1 MPSRLKNQAYPFLG
15 NLELG
20 AITPTTIRTWIRW
33 MKDRGTAQSY
43 RHVCFV
49 HVSSILSAAVDDKK
63 IVTNPCKARSVT
75 KPTPGQTKIMPWTDA
90 RLKAVWLALPPIAQV
105 TIPLGAGA
113 GLRQGE
119 MFGLS
124 PHDIDREAN
133 IIRVVRQV
141 QQVNNALMFCLP
153 KREKTRDI
161 PLSDSTVAELDAHLA
176 MFPPVPVTLPWEE
189 ADGTPTTVDLIM
201 TDAGGRAWW
210 RQTFNSEQWKPAL
223 ERAGVPNATRADGTH
238 ALRHYYASA
247 LLEGGVSIKALSEY
261 LGHADPGFTL
271 RTYTHLMPASHDRT
285 RQVIDSRISR
295 SDGLE
300 TAYEPVDQENPSSE
314 GVSIRSG
321 STGTGWES
329 VSLRTNCRHDG
340 PILIDEQAEDLAS
353 TQICAARSP
362 MKQYIR
368 WNLAGARERHARDCW
383 RQGPH
388 QGPQRRHAGP
398 RRGNPGSARS
408 GRRAAV
414 LGAVQGRPRVARVP
428 RARLHDRTARPRR
441 VTFTICRRQDPQ
453 RLRRSAF
460 PPKRAHRRSPS
471 RGAPNGLGVK

>member
-1 MPSRLKNQAYPFLG
+1 MGHVQDRWYKTVKGSETGKVDRVKTELYGKGMRYKVRYLDPDGKEVSRSFPDRAKRQADEFLHKVENEKREGGYLDPNGAKVKFRDYAEQWLSGQSFKSTTRVNVPSRLKNQAYPFLG

-49 HVSSILSAAVDDKK
+49 HVSAILSAAVDDKK
-63 IVTNPCKARSVT
+63 IAANPCQARSIT
-75 KPTPGQTKIMPWTDA
+75 KPTPGQNKIVPWTDA
-90 RLKAVWLALPPIAQV
+90 RLKAVWLALPPIVQV

-153 KREKTRDI
+153 KREKVRDI
-161 PLSDSTVAELDAHLA
+161 PLSDSTLAELDDYMA

-201 TDAGGRAWW
+201 TDVGGRAWW
-210 RQTFNSEQWKPAL
+210 RQTFNREWWKPAL
-223 ERAGVPNATRADGTH
+223 ERAGVENATRADGTH

-285 RQVIDSRISR
+285 RRVIDSRISR

-300 TAYEPVDQENPSSE
+300 TACEPVDQDNPSSDR
-314 GVSIRSG
+314 VRIRSG
-321 STGTGWES
+321 SRGTG
-329 VSLRTNCRHDG
+329 
-340 PILIDEQAEDLAS
+340 
-353 TQICAARSP
+353 
-362 MKQYIR
+362 
-368 WNLAGARERHARDCW
+368 
-383 RQGPH
+383 
-388 QGPQRRHAGP
+388 
-398 RRGNPGSARS
+398 
-408 GRRAAV
+408 
-414 LGAVQGRPRVARVP
+414 
-428 RARLHDRTARPRR
+428 
-441 VTFTICRRQDPQ
+441 
-453 RLRRSAF
+453 
-460 PPKRAHRRSPS
+460 
-471 RGAPNGLGVK
+471 